1 MGATHNEEKE
11 VNGGEWC
18 FDGFVSSV
26 NRLNTSSLP
35 KSFVLPREMQAKK
48 GKAAIPL
55 VYLPFRSPFAKR
67 LIIFKRKKT
76 KRSQQT
82 ECLPH
87 KCVSQ
92 LANRGRQTAQE
103 ERERERNGD
112 VGG

>member
-1 MGATHNEEKE
+1 MPHEEKE

-67 LIIFKRKKT
+67 LIIFKRKKPNAVS
-76 KRSQQT
+76 KRNVYRINVSVNWQT
-82 ECLPH
+82 GGDR
-87 KCVSQ
+87 Q
-92 LANRGRQTAQE
+92 L
-103 ERERERNGD
+103 RERETER
-112 VGG
+112 